1 MMTLRRFD
9 TLFLRLF
16 VLMWVTLVASHVV
29 AYVLAVPAMEPAGP
43 GAGPAADRLAWS
55 RWPTLPSLP
64 PGNPFA
70 TAGDPPAAGLS
81 PGAAPPPP
89 NHNMHAGPPPP
100 PLIGGPPSAQSVPPA
115 LPPHVLWADYAL
127 RMLVIGLGALLGA
140 RWLSAPMRRLSAAA
154 GTLGQ
159 GLGPG
164 QPPQLDDRRG
174 TQEVRETARVF
185 NHMAIRLQEQ
195 FDARGLH
202 MAALS
207 HDLRTPLTRLRMRL
221 EALPEAAAQA
231 AVADILEMNAMIEGT
246 LAVLREQQ
254 DDSGAR
260 VVDVAAMLQALVDD
274 LAEQGQVVA
283 MDGVDGAPALHA
295 KAHPAALKRILDNLV
310 GNALRYGGSASL
322 GVVATDA
329 RVMVHVDDNGP
340 GIPPGQM
347 EQAFQPWVRLT
358 TTHARAGHGLGL
370 AVARDLAERDG
381 AQLTLHNRPGGGLR
395 AQLALPR
402 A

>member
-1 MMTLRRFD
+1 MTLRRFD

-16 VLMWVTLVASHVV
+16 LLMWVTLVASHVV

-43 GAGPAADRLAWS
+43 GAGPAADRLDWS

-64 PGNPFA
+64 PGNPLA
-70 TAGDPPAAGLS
+70 TAGDPPPGS
-81 PGAAPPPP
+81 PPPGAAPPPP

-100 PLIGGPPSAQSVPPA
+100 PLIGGPPSARIAPPA

-140 RWLSAPMRRLSAAA
+140 RWLSVPMRRLSAAA

-164 QPPQLDDRRG
+164 KPPQLNDRRG

-185 NHMAIRLQEQ
+185 NRMAIRLQEQ

-221 EALPEAAAQA
+221 EALPEAATQA

-283 MDGVDGAPALHA
+283 MDGAPALHA
-295 KAHPAALKRILDNLV
+295 RAHPAALKRILDNLV

-322 GVVATDA
+322 GVVATGGH
-329 RVMVHVDDNGP
+329 VLVHVDDNGP

-381 AQLTLHNRPGGGLR
+381 AELTLHNRPGGGLR
-395 AQLALPR
+395 AQLDLPR

>member
-1 MMTLRRFD
+1 MTLRRFD

-16 VLMWVTLVASHVV
+16 LLMWVTLVASHGV
-29 AYVLAVPAMEPAGP
+29 AYVLAVPAMEPARP

-64 PGNPFA
+64 PGNPFV
-70 TAGDPPAAGLS
+70 TAGDPPAAG
-81 PGAAPPPP
+81 PPPDAAPPPP

-100 PLIGGPPSAQSVPPA
+100 PLIGGPPSDRSTPPA
-115 LPPHVLWADYAL
+115 LPPKVLWADYAL

-140 RWLSAPMRRLSAAA
+140 RWLSAPMRRLAGAA

-159 GLGPG
+159 GLGSG
-164 QPPQLDDRRG
+164 KPPQLDVHRG

-185 NHMAIRLQEQ
+185 NRMATRLQEQ

-254 DDSGAR
+254 DHSGAR
-260 VVDVAAMLQALVDD
+260 VVDVAAMLQALADD
-274 LAEQGQVVA
+274 LAEQGQAVA
-283 MDGVDGAPALHA
+283 MDGAPALHA

-322 GVVATDA
+322 GVVAADGH
-329 RVMVHVDDNGP
+329 VVVHVDDNGP
-340 GIPPGQM
+340 GIPPGQL
-347 EQAFQPWVRLT
+347 EQAFQPWTRLT
-358 TTHARAGHGLGL
+358 TAHAGHGLGL

-381 AQLTLHNRPGGGLR
+381 AQLTLHNRPEGGLR

>member
-1 MMTLRRFD
+1 MKRMQLRRFD

-16 VLMWVTLVASHVV
+16 VLVWVTLVVSHGV
-29 AYVLAVPAMEPAGP
+29 AYVLAVPAMAPAGP
-43 GAGPAADRLAWS
+43 ATDRLDWS

-64 PGNPFA
+64 PGNPFD
-70 TAGDPPAAGLS
+70 AG
-81 PGAAPPPP
+81 PPPP
-89 NHNMHAGPPPP
+89 RGSTPAGPPPP
-100 PLIGGPPSAQSVPPA
+100 PAGVVGSPPA
-115 LPPHVLWADYAL
+115 LPAGALWADYAL

-159 GLGPG
+159 GLGPAK
-164 QPPQLDDRRG
+164 PPQLDEHRG
-174 TQEVRETARVF
+174 TREVREAARVF
-185 NHMAIRLQEQ
+185 NHMATRLQEQ

-221 EALPEAAAQA
+221 EALPDAAAHA
-231 AVADILEMNAMIEGT
+231 AVGDVLEMNAMIEGT

-254 DDSGAR
+254 DDRGAR
-260 VVDVAAMLQALVDD
+260 VVDVAAMLQALADD
-274 LAEQGQVVA
+274 LAEQGQAVA
-283 MDGVDGAPALHA
+283 VQGMPALHA

-310 GNALRYGGSASL
+310 GNALRHGGSASL
-322 GVVATDA
+322 GIAAEGD
-329 RVMVHVDDNGP
+329 RVMVHIDDDGP
-340 GIPPGQM
+340 GIAPGQL

-358 TTHARAGHGLGL
+358 TARGHSGHGLGL

-381 AQLTLHNRPGGGLR
+381 AHLTLHNRPEGGLR
-395 AQLALPR
+395 ATLALPM